1 MPRFSHSLLRCIGLA
16 AAAGALLLLLAQ
28 EVPSIR
34 REGSYWIQTLRGRA
48 PGEGVS
54 RFSVI
59 SRGVVTVQ
67 GDEQTGFEYTLNVR
81 VQAPNEAAAMKLAE
95 GVQRRIWREGSTLH
109 LRITEGSPGTLPHEL
124 EVRAPRSLLSTHVR
138 TSGGR
143 VNVSDLAGDVEAE
156 SGGGPISADRIGG
169 GFVARTAG
177 GAVEVGTVGGPV
189 SCLTGGGDITVQQVG
204 ANATLDTGGGRITVT
219 RAGGS
224 LQATTGGGDIN
235 IEHAAGTVLART
247 RGGVIR
253 VQEAA
258 GMVSIDSAGGAIQVG
273 AARGVRCQSAAGG
286 IRLRG
291 VGGPLSVSTSVGSI
305 QAEFSLRLPL
315 QDSFLNT
322 GSGDVTVLIPSNM
335 AVTVRAQNGS
345 PGIQRRIISDFPEI
359 RVRSSGQAR
368 AMTIAEGVL
377 NGGGPLLRIAAA
389 DGTIFLRR
397 LK

>member
-1 MPRFSHSLLRCIGLA
+1 MPGCFYSSLRRLGLA
-16 AAAGALLLLLAQ
+16 LAAGALLPVMAQ
-28 EVPSIR
+28 ETPSIR

-48 PGEGVS
+48 PGEGIS

-59 SRGVVTVQ
+59 SHGMVSVQ

-95 GVQRRIWREGSTLH
+95 RVQRRIWREGSTLH
-109 LRITEGSPGTLPHEL
+109 LRVAGGGPGTLPHEL
-124 EVRAPRSLLSTHVR
+124 EVRAPKSLLHAHVR

-143 VNVSDLAGDVEAE
+143 VIVRDLAGDVQTE
-156 SGGGPISADRIGG
+156 SGGGPISVDRIGG
-169 GFVARTAG
+169 SLVARTGG
-177 GAVEVGTVGGPV
+177 GAVEIGTVNGLV
-189 SCLTGGGDITVQQVG
+189 NCLTGGGDIIVREVG
-204 ANATLDTGGGRITVT
+204 ADSSFDTGGGRIRVT

-224 LQATTGGGDIN
+224 VQATTGGGDID
-235 IEHAAGTVLART
+235 IEHASGTVSART
-247 RGGVIR
+247 GGGLIR

-273 AARGVRCQSAAGG
+273 AARGVRCQSVAGG

-291 VGGPLSVSTSVGSI
+291 AGGPLSVSTSVGNI
-305 QAEFSLRLPL
+305 QAEFSVHLPL

-322 GSGDVTVLIPSNM
+322 GSGDVTVFIPSNM

-345 PGIQRRIISDFPEI
+345 PGTFGRIISDFPEI
-359 RVRSSGQAR
+359 SVRTSGRAG

-377 NGGGPLLRIAAA
+377 NGGGPVLRIGAA